1 MFYTFPALSLIM
13 ATKVNRVHAKDLEMG
28 AKAEQQEHAWA
39 SPRTARKIARDH
51 LQKDPDA
58 YSDGGGKVVVILNQ
72 NVKAIPPHKRKKS
85 APAQQQAVDD
95 KPPWIPNTLR
105 RPF

>member
-1 MFYTFPALSLIM
+1 
-13 ATKVNRVHAKDLEMG
+13 MG
-28 AKAEQQEHAWA
+28 AKAEQQEHTWA
-39 SPRTARKIARDH
+39 SQRTARKIARDH

-72 NVKAIPPHKRKKS
+72 NVKAIPPRKHKKS
-85 APAQQQAVDD
+85 VPKQQVVDD
-95 KPPWIPNTLR
+95 KPPWVPNTLR